1 MERMSDVEY
10 DFAQDY
16 GNVSTKSRKK
26 QVRYLKK
33 VVAEEQK
40 TIKNLLKNP
49 NKKVASYNAEDNMY
63 EPSTNREEA
72 KAHKRVFR
80 RALKILRGF
89 ENEKSEEKRDQDNKR
104 RRKSLLKKKISGGGG
119 MMTTFKK
126 GKSIIEKMKDL

>member
-1 MERMSDVEY
+1 MSDVEY

-33 VVAEEQK
+33 VIAEERK
-40 TIKNLLKNP
+40 TIKDLLKNP

-63 EPSTNREEA
+63 EPSTNKEEA

-80 RALKILRGF
+80 RALKILQKF
-89 ENEKSEEKRDQDNKR
+89 ENQKSDEKKAQDDKR
-104 RRKSLLKKKISGGGG
+104 RRKSLLKRKVSGGGG

-126 GKSIIEKMKDL
+126 GKSLIEKMKDL